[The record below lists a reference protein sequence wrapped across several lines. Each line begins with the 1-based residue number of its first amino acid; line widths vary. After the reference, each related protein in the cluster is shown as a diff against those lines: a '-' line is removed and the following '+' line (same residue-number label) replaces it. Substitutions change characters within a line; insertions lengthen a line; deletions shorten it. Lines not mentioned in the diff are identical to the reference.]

1 MSTEATPETAI
12 HALAQW
18 YLEWGV
24 DLSMDDQAVNWYA
37 AAEAARDRMIANRP
51 RGTEAPADIAGRTA
65 AAAPPAGQGSAGKGS
80 AGQRGQAGK
89 GPAAPGPAVLLRADP
104 AAVDPM
110 SPQAVA
116 ASARSHAAAART
128 LAELEAALHGF
139 EGCALKAT
147 ASHTVFADGNPEAD
161 LMLVGEAP
169 GAEEDRRGLP
179 FVGAS
184 GQLLDRMLAAIGRDR
199 GQVYIT
205 NVLPWRPP
213 GNRTPSPAEIA
224 ACLPFALRHIA
235 LVRPRLVVAV
245 GGVSAKALL
254 DRPEGITRLRGRS
267 TELMIDGLDQPV
279 PVFATFHPAY
289 LLRQPAQKR
298 LAWTDWLHIAER
310 LEKLPET
317 GR

>member
-1 MSTEATPETAI
+1 
-12 HALAQW
+12 
-18 YLEWGV
+18 
-24 DLSMDDQAVNWYA
+24 
-37 AAEAARDRMIANRP
+37 
-51 RGTEAPADIAGRTA
+51 
-65 AAAPPAGQGSAGKGS
+65 
-80 AGQRGQAGK
+80 
-89 GPAAPGPAVLLRADP
+89 
-104 AAVDPM
+104 M

>member
-1 MSTEATPETAI
+1 
-12 HALAQW
+12 
-18 YLEWGV
+18 
-24 DLSMDDQAVNWYA
+24 MDDQAVNWYA

-51 RGTEAPADIAGRTA
+51 RGTGAPADIAGRAA
-65 AAAPPAGQGSAGKGS
+65 AAAPPAGKG
-80 AGQRGQAGK
+80 QVGK
-89 GPAAPGPAVLLRADP
+89 GPVGKGPVSKGPGAQGPAVLLRADP
-104 AAVDPM
+104 TAVDPM

-116 ASARSHAAAART
+116 TSARAHAAAART
-128 LAELEAALHGF
+128 LAELEAALHEF

-310 LEKLPET
+310 LENPAEHLEKLPET
-317 GR
+317 GP

>member
-65 AAAPPAGQGSAGKGS
+65 AAAPPAGQGAAGKGP

-147 ASHTVFADGNPEAD
+147 ASHTVFADGNPDAD